1 MMNDYDTDLAGFA
14 LSLHK
19 RGKSADTVRK
29 YQKHLKEFFLFADK
43 LDEQNIYR
51 FRDYLSKKYSV
62 TTVNSHLSVLSQ
74 FCKYKR
80 IYIDF
85 HNFTIYYAEKEK
97 DKTSK
102 DDKYKLPPMKS
113 IKMNQWL
120 ENIKRKYTVGDKIK
134 CRTLETGMLTE
145 GTIIYKGEH
154 FICAELKI
162 GYRMSF
168 SWYDIAMGKI
178 NHTI

>member
-1 MMNDYDTDLAGFA
+1 MI
-14 LSLHK
+14 
-19 RGKSADTVRK
+19 TVW
-29 YQKHLKEFFLFADK
+29 LADK

-74 FCKYKR
+74 FCKYKH

-97 DKTSK
+97 DKASK
-102 DDKYKLPPMKS
+102 DDRYKLPPMKS
-113 IKMNQWL
+113 IKMNQWI
-120 ENIKRKYTVGDKIK
+120 ENIKRKYNVGDKIK
-134 CRTLETGMLTE
+134 CRTLEIGMLTE
-145 GTIIYKGEH
+145 GTIIYKGDH
-154 FICAELKI
+154 FISAELKI

-168 SWYDIAMGKI
+168 SWYDIAMGKMQ
-178 NHTI
+178 HK